1 MMNKEIINL
10 GIQFGDEKKQVSF
23 EEAEEILLSDR
34 VQTIAEAEAKD
45 DGIVL
50 RRQYYICPD
59 CGKEIPAFKTSFE
72 KAEYVRPYEEDEIR
86 EFCSGQLRLFQKP
99 KTFLF
104 NVKIS
109 LEPGRYCPYCSKE
122 FRAPEKEDQAILF
135 REREEGRITVTR
147 KMSLLDLWRLSRPDR
162 IEVRDALHLF
172 ETVTFDFTAG
182 ETSLVIKSGEDTLY
196 ETKDPADAAF
206 EEDPLCRI
214 IENKRY
220 LTDRITE
227 CFKEYFPEGLP
238 YAKEEM
244 TFQKLRLLTM
254 FTGFNRD
261 FYEGIPLETDT
272 GKPAAEFAPFFEKI
286 RRMEEIP
293 AYLAEKKVPKAKKLR
308 KLLFEKQS
316 FLFYADEIC
325 YLWKLL
331 GSADRAMRLL
341 EARGTEFPAGL
352 KTCPGAKQFLEDYA
366 GVLGKEAL
374 SDLLVKKAY
383 CALQYGMF
391 YAAGSEARKER
402 ERSLFRRGM
411 EERFRQYDL
420 EVYEDFLGFP
430 LLWNVSFGT
439 TDETPY
445 DFDGY
450 LFRRITSSGEF
461 GKAGKEL
468 SNCLAGYRGYPYVVG
483 IRRRGHYAAALEI
496 RGRAGEKRMVCQAY
510 EAHNKPIDRGSRL
523 GKAVQ
528 RFMERH
534 GLVYEDD
541 EED

>member
-1 MMNKEIINL
+1 MNKEIVNL

-72 KAEYVRPYEEDEIR
+72 KTEYVRPYEEDEIR

-104 NVKIS
+104 NAKIS

-135 REREEGRITVTR
+135 REEGRIIVTR
-147 KMSLLDLWRLSRPDR
+147 EISILGLWLLSLAAGFEMKVTR
-162 IEVRDALHLF
+162 HLF
-172 ETVTFDFTAG
+172 ETVTFDLSTG
-182 ETSLVIKSGEDTLY
+182 ETSLTVRSGEDILY
-196 ETKDPADAAF
+196 ETKDPADVAF
-206 EEDPLCRI
+206 KEDPLCKV
-214 IENKRY
+214 IEDKRY

-227 CFKEYFPEGLP
+227 CFTEYFPEGLP
-238 YAKEEM
+238 YTKEEM
-244 TFQKLRLLTM
+244 NFQKLRLMTM

-316 FLFYADEIC
+316 FLFYGDEIC

-341 EARGTEFPAGL
+341 EALGTEFPAGL

-420 EVYEDFLGFP
+420 EVYEDFPGFP

-468 SNCLAGYRGYPYVVG
+468 SNCLAGYGGSSYIVG
-483 IRRRGHYAAALEI
+483 VLRRGHYVAALELC
-496 RGRAGEKRMVCQAY
+496 GEPDEKRTVGQAF
-510 EAHNKPIDRGSRL
+510 EAHNREIDAESRL

-528 RFMERH
+528 RFMERY